1 MADEIASFLAS
12 SPVFSEVP
20 PDQLEEIATLFR
32 AERHAAGDV
41 ILRKGGLSDAVY
53 FVRSGQLAVRI
64 DRGGW
69 KETVAYL
76 QPPDIFGELSFVTN
90 RPCVA
95 DVEVVLD
102 AEVLLLPRDAVP
114 KLPRQRETILRSLM
128 KVIAGRLQE
137 TVTRGGKVR
146 ELPVVLLRNHP
157 NWEAPWSF
165 AWELARSLG
174 RQSGHKTLLV
184 NLGAVKER
192 PIQDVDATFSVSN
205 YAASPAAETL
215 RSEMAQKLTD
225 WKRHFQNI
233 VLNPA
238 GPGAAR
244 FADVIAE
251 YANWKGQL
259 LGPGD
264 PLPAEAG
271 TGQFVVQSAAA
282 PTLPKLSGN
291 SQLIWQAAESEAA
304 FLTGKPVSA
313 AFRRTVDS
321 MARCGSGLQLGL
333 ALGGGAAWGWA
344 HIGILSVLENAG
356 LPIDVISGCSMG
368 SVVGAFRAAGFSVER
383 LKEIAHY
390 WRTRTLRFVNKRL
403 LVETMVLQLASKR
416 TFAHPFINRRLLHL
430 SLLSESMV
438 RKTFREYFG
447 DRPVNQTEIPYW
459 ANAVDIRTGKA
470 YTIRDGTL
478 VDCVRA
484 SIALPGLLAPAARDS
499 HLLVDAGIMDPV
511 PVSLVAEM
519 IGGKKPDGK
528 LDRHYVIGVNAM
540 AELESQEIS
549 NGRFGRFFDV
559 LTRCMFVMGHEIG
572 EARAKQIADIVFTPS
587 LGEITMLQFSRS
599 HEIIECGRKSAEAQL
614 PRIIEGYE
622 RLKKAGGAGEAPKP
636 APAGS

>member
-20 PDQLEEIATLFR
+20 PDQLQEIATLFR
-32 AERHAAGDV
+32 AERHAAGGV
-41 ILRKGGLSDAVY
+41 ILRKGDLSGAVY
-53 FVRSGQLAVRI
+53 FLRSGQLAVRI

-114 KLPRQRETILRSLM
+114 KLPQQRETILRALM

-146 ELPVVLLRNHP
+146 ELPVVMLRNHP

-174 RQSGHKTLLV
+174 RQGGHKTLLV

-192 PIQDVDATFSVSN
+192 PVQDVDATFSVCH
-205 YAASPAAETL
+205 YAAPAAAETL

-251 YANWKGQL
+251 YSNWKGL
-259 LGPGD
+259 LFGRGD
-264 PLPAEAG
+264 PVPAEAG
-271 TGQFVVQSAAA
+271 SGQFVVQSAAR
-282 PTLPKLSGN
+282 PTLKKLSGN
-291 SQLIWQAAESEAA
+291 SQLIWEAAESEAA
-304 FLTGKPVSA
+304 FLAGKPVTA

-321 MARCGSGLQLGL
+321 MARCVAGLQVGL

-344 HIGILSVLENAG
+344 HIGILSVLEGAG
-356 LPIDVISGCSMG
+356 LPIDMISGCSMG
-368 SVVGAFRAAGFSVER
+368 SVVGAFRAAGFGVER
-383 LKEIAHY
+383 LKDIAQY
-390 WRTRTLRFVNKRL
+390 WSTRTLRFLEWRL
-403 LVETMVLQLASKR
+403 WRMCLLNEKTVRR
-416 TFAHPFINRRLLHL
+416 TFRQ
-430 SLLSESMV
+430 
-438 RKTFREYFG
+438 YFG
-447 DRPVNQTEIPYW
+447 DRPVNQTAIPYW
-459 ANAVDIRTGKA
+459 ANAVDIRTGKE
-470 YTIRDGTL
+470 YSIQDGSL

-484 SIALPGLLAPAARDS
+484 SIALPGLLPPAGRDS

-511 PVSLVAEM
+511 PVLLVRKMGCHYA
-519 IGGKKPDGK
+519 IG
-528 LDRHYVIGVNAM
+528 INAM
-540 AELESQEIS
+540 AELEAQEVS
-549 NGRFGRFFDV
+549 SRYPFNAFDIM
-559 LTRCMFVMGHEIG
+559 TRCMFVMGHEIG
-572 EARAKQIADIVFTPS
+572 QARAEQAANVVFTPS
-587 LGEITMLQFSRS
+587 LGAITMLQFSRS
-599 HEIIECGRKSAEAQL
+599 NEIIECGQKAAEAQL
-614 PRIIEGYE
+614 PRILQGYE
-622 RLKKAGGAGEAPKP
+622 RLKAGGASEARPV
-636 APAGS
+636 APAKS

>member
-1 MADEIASFLAS
+1 MADAIASFLAS
-12 SPVFSEVP
+12 SPIFGEVP
-20 PDQLEEIATLFR
+20 LDQLEEIAKLFR
-32 AERHAAGDV
+32 AERHAAGGV
-41 ILRKGGLSDAVY
+41 ILRKGDLSSAVY
-53 FVRSGQLAVRI
+53 FLRSGQLAVRI

-95 DVEVVLD
+95 DVEVVHD

-114 KLPRQRETILRSLM
+114 KLPQQRETILRALM

-192 PIQDVDATFSVSN
+192 AIQDVDETFSVCH
-205 YAASPAAETL
+205 YAAPPTEETL
-215 RSEMAQKLTD
+215 RSELAQKLTD

-233 VLNPA
+233 ILNPA

-244 FADVIAE
+244 FADIIAE
-251 YANWKGQL
+251 YANWKGLL

-264 PLPAEAG
+264 PLPPEAG
-271 TGQFVVQSAAA
+271 AGQFVVQSAAR

-291 SQLIWQAAESEAA
+291 SQLIWEAAESETA

-321 MARCGSGLQLGL
+321 MARCVGGLQLGL

-368 SVVGAFRAAGFSVER
+368 SVVGAFRAAGFGVDR

-390 WRTRTLRFVNKRL
+390 WRTRTGSFINKRRL
-403 LVETMVLQLASKR
+403 LVESKVLQFAAKR
-416 TFAHPFINRRLLHL
+416 TFTRPFIHKRLLHL

-447 DRPVNQTEIPYW
+447 DRLVNQTEIPYW

-549 NGRFGRFFDV
+549 NGRLGRFFDV

-587 LGEITMLQFSRS
+587 LGEITMLQFSRT
-599 HEIIECGRKSAEAQL
+599 HDIIECGRKAAEAQL
-614 PRIIEGYE
+614 PKILDGYE
-622 RLKKAGGAGEAPKP
+622 RLKAGGSSEARAA
-636 APAGS
+636 APAKS